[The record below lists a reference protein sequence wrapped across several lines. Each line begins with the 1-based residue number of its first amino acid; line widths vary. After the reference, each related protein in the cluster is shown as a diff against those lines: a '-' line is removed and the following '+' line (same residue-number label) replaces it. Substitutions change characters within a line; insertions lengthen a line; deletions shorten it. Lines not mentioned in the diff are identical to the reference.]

1 MVRTKRLELLRL
13 TALDPK
19 SSVYANSTTFARY
32 GTGCG
37 TCTHTPQRAPLFE
50 SGTAAIYVNPVLV
63 DRVGVE
69 PTMYLTS
76 RIYSPLPSP
85 LGTPIH
91 IIYINHLLMVSI
103 IW

>member
-1 MVRTKRLELLRL
+1 MPISPHSQ
-13 TALDPK
+13 DI
-19 SSVYANSTTFARY
+19 

-37 TCTHTPQRAPLFE
+37 TRTHTPLQALRFE
-50 SGTAAIYVNPVLV
+50 RDTAANYVNPVLV

-91 IIYINHLLMVSI
+91 SFYINHPPMVSI
-103 IW
+103 VLVTRAGVEPAIPG